1 MTWVG
6 KEFTKR
12 RKCREQSFHSLS
24 KKRRKGMVWG
34 DTRALRGGGFELLLD
49 HNRIKKGRGVAAV
62 WLLGRSVL

>member
-1 MTWVG
+1 
-6 KEFTKR
+6 
-12 RKCREQSFHSLS
+12 
-24 KKRRKGMVWG
+24 MVWG